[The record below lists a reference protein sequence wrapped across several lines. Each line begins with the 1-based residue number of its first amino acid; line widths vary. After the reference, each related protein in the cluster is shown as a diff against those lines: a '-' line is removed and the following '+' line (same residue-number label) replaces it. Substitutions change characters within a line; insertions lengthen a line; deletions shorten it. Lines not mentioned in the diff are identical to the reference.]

1 MSQMSKDI
9 TPSCPRSGTVPDCPV
24 QGHVPSQSQHWTKV
38 LKLRPEVKKK
48 CGAVSTVTK
57 ISHNITR
64 INLTLLKIY
73 MRVVTNLLNNFT

>member
-1 MSQMSKDI
+1 MKKHDKNLYASSFGPAEQLYL
-9 TPSCPRSGTVPDCPV
+9 VF
-24 QGHVPSQSQHWTKV
+24 QSWFTLTKV

-57 ISHNITR
+57 ISYNITR

-73 MRVVTNLLNNFT
+73 MRVVSDLLNNFT